1 MHMHTHEH
9 IHKHMHAHTKIYI
22 CKEGAGCE
30 AQRKGLCVCECV
42 CVCVCVC
49 VCMCVCTQTRLRETR
64 LEEGRYHYLTSRNM
78 CQTLSQILSVP
89 LWEMWPLRDARVVL
103 YLTGEGRGRNSK
115 NLAWVSLGPRV

>member
-49 VCMCVCTQTRLRETR
+49 VYVCVYTDKTERNQTRGGTIPLPDIQEHVPDTEPDSVCATLGDVAPKR
-64 LEEGRYHYLTSRNM
+64 
-78 CQTLSQILSVP
+78 CQGS
-89 LWEMWPLRDARVVL
+89 
-103 YLTGEGRGRNSK
+103 
-115 NLAWVSLGPRV
+115 SLFNR